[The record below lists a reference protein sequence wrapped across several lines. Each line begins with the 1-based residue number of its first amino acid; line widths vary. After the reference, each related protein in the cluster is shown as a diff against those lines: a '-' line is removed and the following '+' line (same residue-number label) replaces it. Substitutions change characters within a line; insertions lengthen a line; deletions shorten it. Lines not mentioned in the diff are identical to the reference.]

1 MSKKQVISCSSQGE
15 MKKIAD
21 RMIGQGYIVKTVVR
35 MTPFHLYGLCVP
47 EYKVIVQDGS
57 MAGERAERQGFL
69 KMILRRATW
78 RSGLEK
84 ISALSENSAL

>member
-35 MTPFHLYGLCVP
+35 MIPFHLYGLCVP
-47 EYKVIVQDGS
+47 EYKVIV
-57 MAGERAERQGFL
+57 RKRQVLGYP
-69 KMILRRATW
+69 
-78 RSGLEK
+78 
-84 ISALSENSAL
+84 

>member
-57 MAGERAERQGFL
+57 MAGKRAERQRFL
-69 KMILRRATW
+69 KMILRRTTW
-78 RSGLEK
+78 KSGLEK

>member
-35 MTPFHLYGLCVP
+35 MIPFHLYGLCVP

-69 KMILRRATW
+69 KMILRRTTW
-78 RSGLEK
+78 RSDLHK
-84 ISALSENSAL
+84 TSALSESSAL

>member
-1 MSKKQVISCSSQGE
+1 MSKKQMISCSSQGE

-35 MTPFHLYGLCVP
+35 MIPFHLYGLCVP
-47 EYKVIVQDGS
+47 EYKVIVQDGM

-69 KMILRRATW
+69 KMILRRTTW
-78 RSGLEK
+78 RSDLHK
-84 ISALSENSAL
+84 TSALSESSAL

>member
-1 MSKKQVISCSSQGE
+1 MSKKQMISCSSQGE

-35 MTPFHLYGLCVP
+35 MIPFHLYGLCVP
-47 EYKVIVQDGS
+47 EYKVIVQDGM

-69 KMILRRATW
+69 KMILRRTTW
-78 RSGLEK
+78 RSGLGK
-84 ISALSENSAL
+84 TFALSENSAL

>member
-1 MSKKQVISCSSQGE
+1 MSKKQVISCSSQCE

-35 MTPFHLYGLCVP
+35 MIPFHSYGLCVP
-47 EYKVIVQDGS
+47 EYKVIVQDGM

>member
-1 MSKKQVISCSSQGE
+1 MSKKQVISCSSQRE

-35 MTPFHLYGLCVP
+35 MIPFHLYGLCVP
-47 EYKVIVQDGS
+47 EYKVIVQDG
-57 MAGERAERQGFL
+57 MTAGERAERQGFL